1 MDLSNIIDD
10 QAMEPAADFD
20 DFSRAFGTAL
30 DQFLRKKGMN
40 QSDAA
45 KALGL
50 GDRGKSRLN
59 TYCHDSPKG
68 VRRKPNAEMLYL
80 LCVNLGFAFEYR
92 GYKISA
98 AMLNGNG
105 RKSPER
111 PAEQLLIEF
120 EGQFNLTDQIG
131 TVSINVKR
139 PPGRIEVGLSLKG
152 ASLREKLR

>member
-1 MDLSNIIDD
+1 V
-10 QAMEPAADFD
+10 ERAADSE
-20 DFSRAFGTAL
+20 DFARAFGNAL
-30 DQFLRKKGMN
+30 DQFLRREGLN
-40 QSDAA
+40 QSAAA

-50 GDRGKSRLN
+50 GDEGKARLN

-80 LCVNLGFAFEYR
+80 LCVNLGFAFEYK

-98 AMLNGNG
+98 ATLNGSG
-105 RKSPER
+105 KKSTEK

-120 EGQFNLTDQIG
+120 DGQFNLTDQTG

-139 PPGRIEVGLSLKG
+139 PPGRIEVALSIRG
-152 ASLREKLR
+152 AS